1 MPLTAPSPVINEAL
15 QNSEAAT
22 LRRLQHR
29 IMNHGEAPPSAS
41 TSTSASTTLNPAA
54 PSFTLPHM
62 PTANAYTMG
71 NGYSRPSPAPAY
83 ASQAVPQRTNLVA
96 RPYTNAPLSVT

>member
-1 MPLTAPSPVINEAL
+1 MPSPVINEAL

-29 IMNHGEAPPSAS
+29 IMNHGEAPAS
-41 TSTSASTTLNPAA
+41 TSSALNPAA

-62 PTANAYTMG
+62 PTPNAYTMG

-83 ASQAVPQRTNLVA
+83 ASQAVPQRTTLVA
-96 RPYTNAPLSVT
+96 SPYTNAPLSVT